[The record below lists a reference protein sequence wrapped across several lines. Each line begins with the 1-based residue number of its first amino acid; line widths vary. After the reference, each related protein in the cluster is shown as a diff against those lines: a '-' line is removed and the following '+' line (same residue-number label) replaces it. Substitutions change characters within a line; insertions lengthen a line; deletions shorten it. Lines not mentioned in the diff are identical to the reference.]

1 MPDRDS
7 VVRSAHRETVAVVV
21 GRNVHNDACEAH
33 ACVTAL
39 CEPPELHLHAPG
51 VHSFKK
57 KKKKKRERE
66 QKDGKTKKQTHSH
79 FHSLLLL
86 DAVID
91 GGGGA
96 SSTSQG
102 DV

>member
-57 KKKKKRERE
+57 KTTLPFSFLLFWLGLFDSL
-66 QKDGKTKKQTHSH
+66 QQCPTKE
-79 FHSLLLL
+79 
-86 DAVID
+86 
-91 GGGGA
+91 
-96 SSTSQG
+96 
-102 DV
+102 

>member
-57 KKKKKRERE
+57 KKKKRGKGNKKMGE
-66 QKDGKTKKQTHSH
+66 QKSKHILIFTLCCCWMQS
-79 FHSLLLL
+79 
-86 DAVID
+86 
-91 GGGGA
+91 
-96 SSTSQG
+96 
-102 DV
+102 